1 MYLIVLLIG
10 NGMEITRYPVGTILK
25 VRCLSYWHYGMADG
39 RGGVI
44 HNSKKRR
51 QVQFDTLY
59 EFSEGRTILV
69 SSITSDEPEKAY
81 FYAQQYL
88 GTPYNLFNR
97 NCEQFVRQS
106 HGLPVECT
114 QFQRLFVLLFAGLLI
129 TGTENRLIKLAG
141 IGLLV
146 GGMIAPAEKRPYR
159 RAIAG
164 ARLTVGGAIVLSKI
178 LQLVFR
184 R

>member
-1 MYLIVLLIG
+1 MLLIG
-10 NGMEITRYPVGTILK
+10 NGMEITCYPVGTILK

-59 EFSEGRTILV
+59 EFSEGRAILV

-141 IGLLV
+141 VGLLV

-164 ARLTVGGAIVLSKI
+164 ARLTVGGAIVLSKV
-178 LQLVFR
+178 LRLVFR